1 MWLVKCIIL
10 SIVVDVDTRQ
20 RATDAFMLHSAKSFV
35 LPITKSSARFALGP
49 PCSKHT
55 TTLFSSIV
63 GDETGS
69 DDDDEEP
76 GKMKVSEIKAEL
88 KLRGVLFNDC
98 FDKEAL
104 VSRLQEARQ
113 SGRANPEILNRFN
126 KEKVGGLFSDLCCF
140 VYAMKIHFLST
151 ITIL

>member
-10 SIVVDVDTRQ
+10 SIAVDVDTRQ
-20 RATDAFMLHSAKSFV
+20 KATDAFMLHSVKSFV
-35 LPITKSSARFALGP
+35 QPITKSSARFALGP
-49 PCSKHT
+49 PCSRHT
-55 TTLFSSIV
+55 TTLSSSIV

-69 DDDDEEP
+69 DDDDDEEP

-88 KLRGVLFNDC
+88 NLRGVLFNDC

-104 VSRLQEARQ
+104 VSRLHEARQ

-126 KEKVGGLFSDLCCF
+126 KEKVGELFSDLCWF
-140 VYAMKIHFLST
+140 RL
-151 ITIL
+151 